1 MKSMIERT
9 NRRTFLGVIASVLSI
24 AAIAPAGAS
33 FGVEHSPPAF
43 QTITSAQ
50 LTQRLRQKNFVLVNV
65 HIPYEGEIAG
75 TDAFIPFDQI
85 DQNLDLLP
93 RDKSAEI
100 VLYCRSGRM
109 SEIAATELA
118 ALGYTNVFHLGGGM
132 IAWAASGNEILSKS
146 SVSTPMI
153 FPAERGRR
161 SDGAPRSPGVR
172 RSAHLTAPD
181 RAFKRSQHEI
191 GNVQPV
197 YSARTVQRVEN
208 DTFEV

>member
-1 MKSMIERT
+1 MTKPVIEHH
-9 NRRTFLGVIASVLSI
+9 NRRVFLQRVAIMLSI

-33 FGVEHSPPAF
+33 FGAEHSSPAL

-50 LTQRLRQKNFVLVNV
+50 LVERLRQKNFVLVNV

-109 SEIAATELA
+109 SEIAGTELA
-118 ALGYTNVFHLGGGM
+118 ALGYSNVSHLGGGM
-132 IAWAASGNEILSKS
+132 IAWAADGNELL
-146 SVSTPMI
+146 
-153 FPAERGRR
+153 
-161 SDGAPRSPGVR
+161 VR
-172 RSAHLTAPD
+172 
-181 RAFKRSQHEI
+181 
-191 GNVQPV
+191 N
-197 YSARTVQRVEN
+197 
-208 DTFEV
+208 